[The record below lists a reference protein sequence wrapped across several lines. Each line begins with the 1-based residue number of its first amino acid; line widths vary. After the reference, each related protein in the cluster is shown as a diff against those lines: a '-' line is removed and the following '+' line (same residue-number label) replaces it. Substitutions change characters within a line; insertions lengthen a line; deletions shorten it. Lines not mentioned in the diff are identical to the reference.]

1 MSKLTER
8 ACEQAK
14 PDPAGRDIYLRDG
27 GPEGV
32 VGLALRVWPSGHK
45 GFELRLRINGRHR
58 RLAVGPFHPG
68 SGTLARARR
77 TAVALKGDV
86 VNGRDPA
93 AERAERR
100 RAEEKQ
106 RHVTTFS
113 HLTDSW
119 LQSARTGRGRGG
131 RLEGH
136 VRKTWG
142 ADEALLER
150 HFSDWKDLPLSAIP
164 PADVATRVNEIARRA
179 PVAANRAA
187 SLLST
192 IFRAGVRWGLLASN
206 PAADAPRAKE
216 RPREQ
221 YLDDAQAARLLVAI
235 DQEPDIRWRTFFT
248 LTVLLGTR
256 RGELLALRWD
266 RVRDLDGDKPAL
278 DLAADTTKNERPRTL
293 PLPPAATD
301 LLITLA
307 GHPKHGR
314 KASAFVFRSTRSESG
329 RLIGV
334 RKRWLALCERAGVK
348 GTGHDGVHL
357 HDLRRS
363 LASSFAAAGLPL
375 SVAQRVLGHVTPSMT
390 ATVYTAVGDDVR
402 RRAIVDHAARL
413 EKARMDQATK
423 DQRPS
428 EASPVDGAPGETS
441 RRHVRP
447 RTRIAPRSRA
457 RQTDSRPAAS

>member
-14 PDPAGRDIYLRDG
+14 PDPAGRDLYLRDG

-93 AERAERR
+93 ADRAERR
-100 RAEEKQ
+100 RAAEKH
-106 RHVTTFS
+106 RHVPTFS

-119 LQSARTGRGRGG
+119 LQSARTGRDRGG

-150 HFSDWKDLPLSAIP
+150 HFSDWKDLPLSAIT

-221 YLDDAQAARLLVAI
+221 YLDDAQAARLLAAI
-235 DQEPDIRWRTFFT
+235 EQEPDIRWRTFFT
-248 LTVLLGTR
+248 LTLLLGTR

-266 RVRDLDGDKPAL
+266 RVRDLDGDRPAL

-293 PLPPAATD
+293 PLPPTAAD

-314 KASAFVFRSTRSESG
+314 RASAFVFRSTRSKSG

-334 RKRWLALCERAGVK
+334 RKRWLALCARAGVK

-402 RRAIVDHAARL
+402 RRALSDHADRLQHARRDKRA
-413 EKARMDQATK
+413 KAQ
-423 DQRPS
+423 PS
-428 EASPVDGAPGETS
+428 SVASRRKRTSGETPI
-441 RRHVRP
+441 RHVR
-447 RTRIAPRSRA
+447 RQA
-457 RQTDSRPAAS
+457 RVQEAIRFREPAHLRRE